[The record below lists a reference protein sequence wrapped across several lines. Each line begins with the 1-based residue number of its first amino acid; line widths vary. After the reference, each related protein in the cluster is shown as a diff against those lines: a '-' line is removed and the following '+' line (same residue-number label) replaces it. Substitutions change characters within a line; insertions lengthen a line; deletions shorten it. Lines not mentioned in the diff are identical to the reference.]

1 MQNAAQL
8 LKARLGLLM
17 AGAATTALIAAL
29 PVASFAQ
36 DTGTAKAGDDNNTTV
51 IVTAQKREQRL
62 QDVPI
67 VVTTLSGKLLQ
78 DAGVHDI
85 KDLQILTPGLTVT
98 STQNETLTT
107 ARIRGVGTVGD
118 NPGLESSV
126 GVVIDGVYRPRNGV
140 GFEDLGE
147 LERIEVL
154 KGPQG
159 TLFGKNTSAG
169 VINIITKKPQFTF
182 GADGEATFGNFGA
195 QGYAAAVTGPFSD
208 KVAGRLYVA
217 HREHD
222 GYTNVDTG
230 VGPRTLTSDQDQNV
244 DTARG
249 QLLFV
254 PNDNTD
260 IRVIADYTKR
270 DEHCCVAV
278 QTRTGPTGA
287 ALNLL
292 AGGHGVAAT
301 ANPDARIAYSNRDT
315 HQLVKD
321 SGISV
326 EGNFKMPSMNATL
339 TSVTGLR
346 DWKSTNGQ
354 DLDYSGADILYRNDN
369 GDFDAHF
376 KTFSQEFRLAGATD
390 KANWLFGAFYAKEDL
405 DRHDSYVYGASY
417 EPFLGLLISSQL
429 GSQDPTFVAK
439 LTSVHGSGADADGA
453 AHFVAGQSARDHYTQ
468 HDESWA
474 LFTNDSYKFNDK
486 LEGTLGIRW
495 TSEKKGMT
503 AVYNN
508 SDGGVACLAGVTRY
522 QTAGALYGA
531 ALVANSGNTT
541 LAKNAA
547 IAGGANPYWVG
558 AIQAGVA
565 PTLVGAL
572 CPFWANFNFSSTAVG
587 GDRKVADS
595 KNDSDFSGTVKLA
608 YHITDDAMLYGSY
621 ARGYKAGGFN
631 LDRAQT
637 GITPDASLWF
647 PAETADSYELG
658 LKTALFDKAMM
669 FNITAFDQKYKNF
682 QLNTFLGTAFV
693 VESIPELTSKGFDAD
708 VYWRTPINGVS
719 FQGGVSYA
727 DTKYGSFTAADLI
740 NPSHFPGL
748 SLLPGAQVSFAPKWT
763 SSAAITWGHT
773 FGNMRAS
780 ANVTA
785 KYSSEYNTGS
795 DLIPFKEQGAYTL
808 VNGRFG
814 FGPADRR
821 WTVEIWGQNLTNENY
836 KQVVINAPLQGTGFQ
851 STVQTGGT
859 NPGTYYNA
867 SLDSNTYDAFL
878 GTPRTYGVT
887 LRVHY

>member
-1 MQNAAQL
+1 MQNARQL

-17 AGAATTALIAAL
+17 AGVASTALMAAL
-29 PVASFAQ
+29 PMAASAQ
-36 DTGTAKAGDDNNTTV
+36 DTATAKADDNNTTV

-67 VVTTLSGKLLQ
+67 VVTTLSAKLLQ

-85 KDLQILTPGLTVT
+85 KDMQILTPGLTVT

-147 LERIEVL
+147 MDRIEVL

-182 GADGEATFGNFGA
+182 GADGEATFGDYG
-195 QGYAAAVTGPFSD
+195 QKGYAASVTGPLSS

-217 HREHD
+217 HRERD
-222 GYTNVDTG
+222 GFTNVDTG
-230 VGPRTLTSDQDQNV
+230 VGPRTLDADQDQNF
-244 DTARG
+244 DTVRG

-254 PNDNTD
+254 PNDKTD

-270 DEHCCVAV
+270 DENCCVAV

-292 AGGHGVAAT
+292 AGGHGVMST
-301 ANPDARIAYSNRDT
+301 ADPDARIAYSNRGT
-315 HQLVKD
+315 RQLVKD
-321 SGISV
+321 SGISA
-326 EGNFKMPSMNATL
+326 EGNFKFDNGTTL
-339 TSVTGLR
+339 TSVTAFR

-369 GDFDAHF
+369 GDFDARF

-390 KANWLFGAFYAKEDL
+390 RLNWLVGGFYAKEDL
-405 DRHDSYVYGASY
+405 DRHDSYVYGSSY

-429 GSQDPTFVAK
+429 GMQDPSFVAK
-439 LTSVHGSGADADGA
+439 LTSAHGSGLDADGA
-453 AHFVAGQSARDHYTQ
+453 AHYVPGQQALDHYTQ
-468 HDESWA
+468 KDESYA
-474 LFTNDSYKFNDK
+474 LFTNDSWKFTDK
-486 LEGTLGIRW
+486 LEGTLGLRW
-495 TSEKKGMT
+495 THETKGMT
-503 AVYNN
+503 GLYHN
-508 SDGGVACLAGVTRY
+508 SDGGAACLAGVTRY
-522 QTAGALYGA
+522 QTAGALYAA
-531 ALVANSGNTT
+531 ALQANAGNATA
-541 LAKNAA
+541 AKTAA
-547 IAGGANPYWVG
+547 IGNGANPYWVG

-572 CPFWANFNFSSTAVG
+572 CPFWANFQFSSAAVG

-595 KNDSDFSGTVKLA
+595 KDDSDFSGTVKLA
-608 YHITDDAMLYGSY
+608 YHVNDDAMIYGSY

-693 VESIPELTSKGFDAD
+693 VESIPELTSKGVDAD
-708 VYWRTPINGVS
+708 IYWRTPIPGVS
-719 FQGGVSYA
+719 FQGGISYA

-763 SSAAITWGHT
+763 SSAAVTWGHN
-773 FGNMRAS
+773 FGNLRAS
-780 ANVTA
+780 ANLTA

-795 DLIPFKEQGAYTL
+795 DLIPFKEQEAYTL
-808 VNGRFG
+808 VNGRIG
-814 FGPADRR
+814 IGPVDRR
-821 WTVEIWGQNLTNENY
+821 WTVELWAQNLTNENY
-836 KQVVINAPLQGTGFQ
+836 KQVVLNAPLQGTGFQ
-851 STVQTGGT
+851 SSVQSGGS

-867 SLDSNTYDAFL
+867 AADTNTYDAFL
-878 GTPRTYGVT
+878 GQPKTYGIT